1 MTATTDD
8 RTSTP
13 PRGVRATGQA
23 AGSVPRPHRSPEQ
36 AGSAQAGAAQ
46 AGAARPGRRGLGF
59 TAQILLTVSAAL
71 AMTLL
76 LGVVAVLALRSSTAT
91 TETMY
96 DEHVTGMAIASGM
109 RSALGTAQQLG
120 AEQRASEERGD
131 PLKAEGL
138 ADERDAAA
146 RLALDRHAEYLA
158 LPDLTPE
165 QLDAAEAVRG
175 ALVTFQGLSGAST
188 GSDTAAQVA
197 SQRIDDLIAVQ
208 TDRAQAAQG
217 TARTAGDRSVLVVV
231 VALLVAAVVP
241 TLVGIVVARRLS
253 RRLDRV
259 AAAAQALAGGDL
271 TVRSE
276 VTGSDEI
283 GRTAAALDTAT
294 AALRSTVGGIVATAQ
309 TVADAAGR
317 LDASTQRV
325 VAGSDRT
332 SEQAGVV
339 AAAAGQVNDDVQ
351 TVAAGAEEMGASI
364 REIAQN
370 AAEAAQVAAR
380 ATAAAAAT
388 NEQVTRLGAS
398 SAEIGN
404 VVKVITSIAEQ
415 TNLLALNATIEAARA
430 GEAGKGFAVVA
441 GEVKELAS
449 ETARATDD
457 IARRVD
463 AIQADTEGA
472 VAAIAEIGQIIARID
487 DYQTTIASA
496 VEEQTATTTEM
507 SRSVHDAASGS
518 GEIARTITG
527 VAESAA
533 SSTAVLGEMSA
544 AVTELARAADELRE
558 RVAQFRH

>member
-8 RTSTP
+8 RTGTAT
-13 PRGVRATGQA
+13 RA
-23 AGSVPRPHRSPEQ
+23 PRPPHGAGGLPHVPQQRTAPDGAPGRSP
-36 AGSAQAGAAQ
+36 A
-46 AGAARPGRRGLGF
+46 GRRGLGF
-59 TAQILLTVSAAL
+59 LGKILLTVSAAL
-71 AMTLL
+71 VMVVV
-76 LGVVAVLALRSSTAT
+76 LGLVAIAALGSATAT
-91 TETMY
+91 TQAMV
-96 DEHVTGMAIASGM
+96 DDHVTGMTLASAM
-109 RSALGTAQQLG
+109 RSELGVAQKIG
-120 AEQRASEERGD
+120 ADMRAAEANGD
-131 PLKAEGL
+131 PFKAEGL
-138 ADERDAAA
+138 VGARDAAVA
-146 RLALDRHAEYLA
+146 EALARHADYVA
-158 LPDLTPE
+158 LPDRGTE
-165 QLDAAEAVRG
+165 QQAAAEAVRTALSTFAGLAGSSAG
-175 ALVTFQGLSGAST
+175 A
-188 GSDTAAQVA
+188 DTAAQSA
-197 SQRIDDLIAVQ
+197 ADKIDALIAVEA
-208 TDRAQAAQG
+208 DAA
-217 TARTAGDRSVLVVV
+217 TAAGADAAASGDRSALLVLV
-231 VALLVAAVVP
+231 ALVVAAVVP
-241 TLVGIVVARRLS
+241 AVVGVVVARRLS

-259 AAAAQALAGGDL
+259 ASAAQALAGGDL
-271 TVRSE
+271 TVRSG
-276 VTGSDEI
+276 VTGGDEI
-283 GRTAAALDTAT
+283 GRTAAALDAAA
-294 AALRSTVGGIVATAQ
+294 AALQDTVSGIVSTARA
-309 TVADAAGR
+309 VAEAAGS

-339 AAAAGQVNDDVQ
+339 AAAAGRVNDDVQ
-351 TVAAGAEEMGASI
+351 TVAAGAEQMGASI
-364 REIAQN
+364 REIAQS

-380 ATAAAAAT
+380 ATTAAAAT
-388 NEQVTRLGAS
+388 NEQVSRLGAS

-463 AIQADTEGA
+463 AIQADTAGA

-487 DYQTTIASA
+487 DYQTSIASA

-527 VAESAA
+527 VADSAA
-533 SSTAVLGEMSA
+533 GSTVVLGEMSA
-544 AVTELARAADELRE
+544 AVGELARAADELRE